1 MTTETERPD
10 VEAMTEVE
18 IRSEQKKMNRMI
30 SDLAREIDEA
40 SDRMHVLTSYKDEL
54 DGQLREIYAHGE
66 GELQ

>member
-1 MTTETERPD
+1 MAIETERPD

-18 IRSEQKKMNRMI
+18 IQSEQKKISKMI
-30 SDLAREIDEA
+30 RDEMRLIDEA
-40 SDRMHVLTSYKDEL
+40 SDRLHVLTSYKDEL